1 MSLILSGTNG
11 LSDVDGTA
19 ATPAVRGTDTN
30 TGIFF
35 PAADTIAFSEGG
47 VETAR
52 FDSSGN
58 LGLGVTPSAWATLG
72 PVIQMGSYGAYI
84 AAQSGSE
91 IVRVGSN
98 NYYNAGFK
106 YVTNGYASFYSQ
118 SVGQHLWY
126 TAPSGTAGNAISFTQ
141 VLAVEGGK
149 SLALENA
156 TSQTGTGITFPATQS
171 ASSNANTLDDYEEG
185 TWTPGIS
192 AASGSGGTLSDF
204 AGFYTKIGNR
214 VVLEGRIQVN
224 SLGTLSGAF
233 YITGL
238 PFTSSSDFG
247 QYEGAVRNQGINDA
261 TFGNTIVVE
270 ALAGTAQLR
279 FHFNSDTSTQR
290 IVQVSNVST
299 GDFVSFGLVYKV

>member
-1 MSLILSGTNG
+1 MTLILSGTDG

-58 LGLGVTPSAWATLG
+58 FGLGVTPSAWQATFKAIDFSTTASLA
-72 PVIQMGSYGAYI
+72 GSSGGANLFNNAYWN
-84 AAQSGSE
+84 
-91 IVRVGSN
+91 GSN
-98 NYYNAGFK
+98 YIYKTTAAAAR
-106 YVTNGYASFYSQ
+106 YLQ
-118 SVGQHLWY
+118 SSGEHYWY

-192 AASGSGGTLSDF
+192 AASGSGGTLLDF

-279 FHFNSDTSTQR
+279 FHFNSDTSAQR
-290 IVQVSNVST
+290 TVQVSNVST
-299 GDFVSFGLVYKV
+299 GDFISFGLVYKV